1 MVLSGCRY
9 EYKRPVD
16 QNRPISASG
25 NFTGSI
31 WKLNLSLEKPNFWFG
46 LLLTTTYEAAI
57 FEALLRFPTQRWQ
70 LDEEKQRYCLYPQWS
85 LWSFQTFAG
94 QRLSKRVGL
103 QARHFQLARLEAP
116 QKYCSSLPRV
126 SISLSRRWFSLKF
139 KVSKIQKVF
148 QHAHGWHIRPRRNG
162 IWSKWL
168 IISCP
173 SVNCYLAVC
182 HTERDHDPSLSDDWE
197 FGPRLL
203 IISTHCSYPSCPTL
217 QLPIFKNHSWLP
229 QIQIL

>member
-1 MVLSGCRY
+1 MKRSGDIASTLNEVYDLFKHLPDKDFQNVLV
-9 EYKRPVD
+9 YKPD
-16 QNRPISASG
+16 IFNLLD
-25 NFTGSI
+25 
-31 WKLNLSLEKPNFWFG
+31 WKHHKNTALHCPEFRSLY
-46 LLLTTTYEAAI
+46 L
-57 FEALLRFPTQRWQ
+57 
-70 LDEEKQRYCLYPQWS
+70 
-85 LWSFQTFAG
+85 AG
-94 QRLSKRVGL
+94 DFL
-103 QARHFQLARLEAP
+103 
-116 QKYCSSLPRV
+116 
-126 SISLSRRWFSLKF
+126 LKF

-229 QIQIL
+229 QLQIL